1 MAKPDKVENKIEN
14 KDQKVEKSSKKVNK
28 SSYSKKK
35 KTKKN
40 ILNGIAYVQSTFN
53 NTIISI
59 ADTNG
64 NVVSWASAG
73 QKGFKGSRKSTPY
86 AAQVAADSAAAK
98 ALEYGMKTLSVE
110 VKGPGSGRETALRA
124 LQARG
129 FKILSIKDT
138 TPMPHNGTRP
148 PIKPS
153 KLDVKIS
160 EDLTKA
166 TIVAEPLEK
175 GYGLT
180 LGNSLRRILLSSIRG
195 AAVNSIQIDGV
206 LHEFTS
212 IKGVREDVTDIV
224 LNVKSLAL
232 KSLSEGTKKLVLD
245 AKGPGEIKASDI
257 TPTADV
263 EILNPDL
270 VICNLDEK
278 TNFHMEM
285 NINTGK
291 GYVPAELNK
300 PEEPP
305 LGLIAIDSLYS
316 PVKKVSYSVST
327 AREGKALDY
336 DKLTMI
342 VETNG
347 SISAED
353 AVAYSARIFQD
364 QLKMFVNFDEPVE
377 APIKEV
383 SSEPEFNKNLLR
395 KVDELELSVR
405 SMNCLKND
413 NIIYIGDL
421 VQKSEGEMLRTPNF
435 GRKSLNEIKEVL
447 TAMSLYLGMEIPN
460 WPPDN
465 IAEMSK
471 KLEEAI

>member
-1 MAKPDKVENKIEN
+1 METENVNIKN
-14 KDQKVEKSSKKVNK
+14 WKS
-28 SSYSKKK
+28 
-35 KTKKN
+35 
-40 ILNGIAYVQSTFN
+40 L
-53 NTIISI
+53 
-59 ADTNG
+59 
-64 NVVSWASAG
+64 
-73 QKGFKGSRKSTPY
+73 
-86 AAQVAADSAAAK
+86 
-98 ALEYGMKTLSVE
+98 
-110 VKGPGSGRETALRA
+110 
-124 LQARG
+124 
-129 FKILSIKDT
+129 
-138 TPMPHNGTRP
+138 
-148 PIKPS
+148 IKPQ

-160 EDLTKA
+160 EDLSHAK
-166 TIVAEPLEK
+166 IIAEPLEK

-195 AAVNSIQIDGV
+195 AAVTSIQIDGV

-232 KSLSEGTKKLVLD
+232 KCSSEGTKKLVLD

-257 TPTADV
+257 VEVADV

-270 VICNLDEK
+270 VICNLDEN

-300 PEEPP
+300 PVEPP

-336 DKLTMI
+336 DKLIMEI
-342 VETNG
+342 ETNG

-353 AVAYSARIFQD
+353 AVAYAARIFQD
-364 QLKMFVNFDEPVE
+364 QLKMFINFDEPVE
-377 APIKEV
+377 APVKEV
-383 SSEPEFNKNLLR
+383 STEPEFNKNLLR

-447 TAMSLYLGMEIPN
+447 TGMSLYLGMEIPN

-471 KLEEAI
+471 KLEDAI

>member
-1 MAKPDKVENKIEN
+1 MENLE
-14 KDQKVEKSSKKVNK
+14 VNI
-28 SSYSKKK
+28 
-35 KTKKN
+35 KN
-40 ILNGIAYVQSTFN
+40 WKEL
-53 NTIISI
+53 
-59 ADTNG
+59 
-64 NVVSWASAG
+64 
-73 QKGFKGSRKSTPY
+73 
-86 AAQVAADSAAAK
+86 
-98 ALEYGMKTLSVE
+98 
-110 VKGPGSGRETALRA
+110 
-124 LQARG
+124 
-129 FKILSIKDT
+129 
-138 TPMPHNGTRP
+138 
-148 PIKPS
+148 IKPS
-153 KLDVKIS
+153 KLDVKLSDDKSYAKI
-160 EDLTKA
+160 
-166 TIVAEPLEK
+166 IAEPLEK

-195 AAVNSIQIDGV
+195 TAVTSIQIDGV

-212 IKGVREDVTDIV
+212 IKGIREDVTDIV

-232 KSLSEGTKKLVLD
+232 KSSAQGNKKLILD
-245 AKGPGEIKASDI
+245 AKGPGVIKASNI
-257 TPTADV
+257 VPLADV

-285 NINTGK
+285 NVSSGK
-291 GYVPAELNK
+291 GYVPAVLNK

-305 LGLIAIDSLYS
+305 LGLIPIDSLFS
-316 PVKKVSYSVST
+316 PVKKVSYSIST

-336 DKLTMI
+336 DKLTME

-364 QLKMFVNFDEPVE
+364 QLGMFVNFEEPT
-377 APIKEV
+377 EV
-383 SSEPEFNKNLLR
+383 VVREKPTEPEFNKNLLR

-447 TAMSLYLGMEIPN
+447 TGMSLYLGMEIPN
-460 WPPDN
+460 WPPEN
-465 IAEMSK
+465 IVELSK
-471 KLEEAI
+471 KLEELI

>member
-1 MAKPDKVENKIEN
+1 MESIDVNAKNW
-14 KDQKVEKSSKKVNK
+14 KS
-28 SSYSKKK
+28 
-35 KTKKN
+35 
-40 ILNGIAYVQSTFN
+40 L
-53 NTIISI
+53 
-59 ADTNG
+59 
-64 NVVSWASAG
+64 
-73 QKGFKGSRKSTPY
+73 
-86 AAQVAADSAAAK
+86 
-98 ALEYGMKTLSVE
+98 
-110 VKGPGSGRETALRA
+110 
-124 LQARG
+124 
-129 FKILSIKDT
+129 
-138 TPMPHNGTRP
+138 
-148 PIKPS
+148 IKPT
-153 KLDVKIS
+153 KLEIQQT
-160 EDLTKA
+160 EDKSHA
-166 TIVAEPLEK
+166 KIVAEPLEK

-195 AAVNSIQIDGV
+195 TAVTAIQIDGV

-232 KSLSEGTKKLVLD
+232 KSQSEGVKKLILD
-245 AKGPGEIKASDI
+245 AKGPGEIKASNI
-257 TPTADV
+257 TSIPDV

-285 NINTGK
+285 TVGSGK
-291 GYVPAELNK
+291 GYVSADMNK

-305 LGLIAIDSLYS
+305 LGLIPIDSLFS
-316 PVKKVSYSVST
+316 PVKKVSYSIST

-336 DKLTMI
+336 DKLSME

-364 QLKMFVNFDEPVE
+364 QLGMFINFNEPQEIVV
-377 APIKEV
+377 KET
-383 SSEPEFNKNLLR
+383 STEPEFNKNLLR

-447 TAMSLYLGMEIPN
+447 TGMSLYLGMEIPN

-465 IAEMSK
+465 IAELSK
-471 KLEEAI
+471 KLEESI

>member
-1 MAKPDKVENKIEN
+1 METSD
-14 KDQKVEKSSKKVNK
+14 VNV
-28 SSYSKKK
+28 
-35 KTKKN
+35 KN
-40 ILNGIAYVQSTFN
+40 WRSL
-53 NTIISI
+53 
-59 ADTNG
+59 
-64 NVVSWASAG
+64 
-73 QKGFKGSRKSTPY
+73 
-86 AAQVAADSAAAK
+86 
-98 ALEYGMKTLSVE
+98 
-110 VKGPGSGRETALRA
+110 
-124 LQARG
+124 
-129 FKILSIKDT
+129 
-138 TPMPHNGTRP
+138 
-148 PIKPS
+148 IKPP
-153 KLDVKIS
+153 KIDVKLSDDKTYAKI
-160 EDLTKA
+160 
-166 TIVAEPLEK
+166 IAEPLEK

-180 LGNSLRRILLSSIRG
+180 LGNTLRRVLLSSIRG
-195 AAVNSIQIDGV
+195 TAVTAIQIDGV

-224 LNVKSLAL
+224 LNIKSLAL
-232 KSLSEGTKKLVLD
+232 KSSSETPKKLILD
-245 AKGPGEIKASDI
+245 VKGPGEIKASNINPLADI
-257 TPTADV
+257 

-270 VICNLDEK
+270 IICNLDEN

-285 NINTGK
+285 TVGNGK
-291 GYVPAELNK
+291 GYVSADMNK

-305 LGLIAIDSLYS
+305 LGLIPIDSLFS

-336 DKLTMI
+336 DKLIME

-364 QLKMFVNFDEPVE
+364 QLGMFVNFDEPQ
-377 APIKEV
+377 EV
-383 SSEPEFNKNLLR
+383 IVREKPSEPEFNRNLLR

-447 TAMSLYLGMEIPN
+447 NGMSLYLGMEIPN

-465 IAEMSK
+465 IAELSK
-471 KLEEAI
+471 KLEESI